1 MKTVSWMRLDSA
13 IMVTVWIMMLVIVG
27 LSVKFKERGRFQ
39 VAGHSAEWKCYPQS
53 YNRAQPVCF
62 NVVATS
68 HPIAADSTASLKL
81 SGVSLALR

>member
-13 IMVTVWIMMLVIVG
+13 IIVTVWIMMLVIVG

-39 VAGHSAEWKCYPQS
+39 VAGHSSEWTCYPQS
-53 YNRAQPVCF
+53 YKRADPVCF
-62 NVVATS
+62 NAVATN
-68 HPIAADSTASLKL
+68 HPIAADTTASLKL